1 MQAGA
6 AAPFAHPPP
15 RDPSSRRRR
24 GPRARAMFLSLYRG
38 VFYALGFVYPAYESF
53 KALEK
58 NQEASEA
65 GADAVA
71 QWLTYWV
78 IFSLFAA
85 LEAVLDRALAWFPL
99 TWALKLAFV
108 LWLQLPQSQGARVLY
123 RNHVKPL
130 LQAHEER
137 IDRNLAS
144 GLQQAIALKQ
154 TSFQWGNQMLSRS
167 GMRPPQQRVPGT
179 PPR

>member
-1 MQAGA
+1 
-6 AAPFAHPPP
+6 
-15 RDPSSRRRR
+15 
-24 GPRARAMFLSLYRG
+24 
-38 VFYALGFVYPAYESF
+38 
-53 KALEK
+53 
-58 NQEASEA
+58 
-65 GADAVA
+65 VA

-85 LEAVLDRALAWFPL
+85 LEGLLDRLLLWFPL
-99 TWALKLAFV
+99 AWALKLAFV
-108 LWLQLPQSQGARVLY
+108 LWLQLPQSQGARLLY
-123 RNHVKPL
+123 RHHVKPL

-137 IDRNLAS
+137 IDQNLAT

-154 TSFQWGNQMLSRS
+154 TSFRWGNQMLSRS